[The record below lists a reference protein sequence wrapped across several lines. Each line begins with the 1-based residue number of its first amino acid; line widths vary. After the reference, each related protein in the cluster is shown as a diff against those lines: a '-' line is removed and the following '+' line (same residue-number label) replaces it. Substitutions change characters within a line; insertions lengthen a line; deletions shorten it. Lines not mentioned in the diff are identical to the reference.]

1 MILGA
6 LSFIFGGCCSTAYT
20 LEAIVRE
27 YPKSGLLIT
36 FSQFVFITIEGL
48 VYFLLY
54 NPSALKSPNVPR
66 KRWMYIVFLFF
77 SINVLNNVALG
88 FDVSV
93 PVHIILRSS
102 GPLTTMSVGWML
114 ANKKY
119 TILQMISVVFL
130 TIGVVISVLGNAND
144 IHVHMSSTTNFT
156 IGFTIL
162 MVTQLLGAFMGLL
175 LEDTYKKYNASW
187 RESLFYTHA
196 FSIPFFLPL
205 LGSIRRQWMLLFTDS
220 KSSNL
225 YFFGM
230 PPAFWY
236 ICLNTLAQYV
246 CVRGVNSLGSQSSA
260 LTVTIIL
267 NIRKFV
273 SLCLSILLFGNRLSG
288 AVVLGACL
296 VFGSSATYVYSR
308 PTAKQNNV
316 ERKKKKST

>member
-6 LSFIFGGCCSTAYT
+6 LSFIFGGCCFTAYT

-48 VYFLLY
+48 LYFLIH
-54 NPSALKSPNVPR
+54 NPSVLKNPNVPR
-66 KRWMYIVFLFF
+66 KRWLSIVLLFF
-77 SINVLNNVALG
+77 SINVLNNIALG

-102 GPLTTMSVGWML
+102 GPLTTMAVGWML
-114 ANKKY
+114 ANKSY
-119 TILQMISVVFL
+119 TIAQMISVVIL
-130 TIGVVISVLGNAND
+130 TLGVVIAVLGNAQD
-144 IHVHMSSTTNFT
+144 IHVHMSSTTNFA
-156 IGFTIL
+156 IGFSIL

-175 LEDTYKKYNASW
+175 LEDTYKKYKTSW

-205 LGSIRRQWMLLFTDS
+205 LSSIRKQWMLLFTDS
-220 KSSNL
+220 ENSNL
-225 YFFGM
+225 ELFGM

-236 ICLNTLAQYV
+236 LCLNTLAQYV

-267 NIRKFV
+267 NVRKFV

-308 PTAKQNNV
+308 PAVKSRDDQKD
-316 ERKKKKST
+316 EKKDI